1 MNTYFYWLVII
12 YLKLKCIKINDF
24 ELVDQAI
31 SKKKKLNQIGLNR
44 YSMTKNDWDK
54 IMKQHLYL
62 HLQNYRLIKL

>member
-12 YLKLKCIKINDF
+12 YLKLKSIKINDF